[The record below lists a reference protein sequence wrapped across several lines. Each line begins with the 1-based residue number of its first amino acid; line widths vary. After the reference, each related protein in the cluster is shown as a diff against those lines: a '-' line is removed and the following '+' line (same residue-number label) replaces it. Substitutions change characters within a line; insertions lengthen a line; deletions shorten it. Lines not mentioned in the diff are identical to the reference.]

1 MAPGLLTTRDKALM
15 AFHDVAVAFSQME
28 WELLSPAQ
36 RILYRDVMLENY
48 SHLVSLG
55 IAFSKP
61 KLITQ
66 LEQGAEPWRDG
77 SGCFLDL
84 CPGNVR
90 CYRIL
95 LCVGTV
101 RNGTSESY
109 LGEHVVCGKVP
120 VINAAGSS
128 SLYVLGTQ
136 ALP

>member
-15 AFHDVAVAFSQME
+15 AFHDVAVAFNQME

-36 RILYRDVMLENY
+36 RILYREVMLENY

-77 SGCFLDL
+77 GECLLDL
-84 CPGNVR
+84 C
-90 CYRIL
+90 
-95 LCVGTV
+95 
-101 RNGTSESY
+101 
-109 LGEHVVCGKVP
+109 LGS
-120 VINAAGSS
+120 I
-128 SLYVLGTQ
+128 
-136 ALP
+136 

>member
-15 AFHDVAVAFSQME
+15 AFHDVAVAFNQME

-36 RILYRDVMLENY
+36 RILYREVMLENY

-77 SGCFLDL
+77 GECLLDL
-84 CPGNVR
+84 C
-90 CYRIL
+90 
-95 LCVGTV
+95 
-101 RNGTSESY
+101 
-109 LGEHVVCGKVP
+109 LGKWKTG
-120 VINAAGSS
+120 
-128 SLYVLGTQ
+128 Q
-136 ALP
+136 

>member
-84 CPGNVR
+84 CPEPR
-90 CYRIL
+90 TELEPSLSSPTSADL
-95 LCVGTV
+95 LRQEALRTGIVGMA
-101 RNGTSESY
+101 S
-109 LGEHVVCGKVP
+109 
-120 VINAAGSS
+120 AGSFTFIDIGRPS
-128 SLYVLGTQ
+128 M
-136 ALP
+136 AINF